1 MRGRGNC
8 VEVLRAGGGGV
19 RGAGGGG
26 NCVSAGKG

>member
-8 VEVLRAGGGGV
+8 VEVLRAGGGV

-26 NCVSAGKG
+26 NCLSAGKG